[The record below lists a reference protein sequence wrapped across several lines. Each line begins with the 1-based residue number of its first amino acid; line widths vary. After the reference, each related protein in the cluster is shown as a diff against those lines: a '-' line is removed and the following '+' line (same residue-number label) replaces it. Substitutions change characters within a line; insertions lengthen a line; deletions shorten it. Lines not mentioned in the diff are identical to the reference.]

1 MRLTLMT
8 DYALR
13 LLMHVARHPGRLCTI
28 AEIAQA
34 HAISEA
40 HLMKVTHQLALRGWI
55 ATVRG
60 KGGGMRLA
68 HAPADIVLGAVVRG
82 MEPDFALVECFT
94 GAGQP
99 ACTLAQGCRL
109 AGVLGG
115 ALGSFLAHLDGFTLA
130 DLLPAATSGPVSGP
144 LSRTMAALPLERGR
158 QA

>member
-55 ATVRG
+55 VTVRG

-68 HAPADIVLGAVVRG
+68 DIGLGDVVRG
-82 MEPDFALVECFT
+82 MEPDLAIVECFT
-94 GAGQP
+94 GTSPP
-99 ACTLAQGCRL
+99 ACTLAQDCRL

-115 ALGSFLAHLDGFTLA
+115 ALDSFMAHLDGFTLA
-130 DLLPAATSGPVSGP
+130 DLLPASASLP
-144 LSRTMAALPLERGR
+144 LSLPLPLSHRSR
-158 QA
+158 A